1 MVEGD
6 GLQKKGFGWRT
17 GARLCSSLSPL
28 PSPLLRT
35 PAPPLTRPVHRAR
48 RGACVPPASRHLEQT
63 KNIKS
68 AQPQITCERSKVTTD
83 KYAKTQTIRQ
93 NKSRDVRMR
102 IRVHKHTERLQT
114 LRGRTY
120 MWPPRLWGLL
130 ENIRVYRGCKRA
142 AALSSRNWARV
153 I

>member
-1 MVEGD
+1 MMVEGD

-63 KNIKS
+63 RNIKS

-83 KYAKTQTIRQ
+83 KYAKTQTILQ

-114 LRGRTY
+114 LRGCTSCD
-120 MWPPRLWGLL
+120 LL
-130 ENIRVYRGCKRA
+130 IYGASWKISEYTGAVNERQRCHSETELV
-142 AALSSRNWARV
+142 
-153 I
+153 